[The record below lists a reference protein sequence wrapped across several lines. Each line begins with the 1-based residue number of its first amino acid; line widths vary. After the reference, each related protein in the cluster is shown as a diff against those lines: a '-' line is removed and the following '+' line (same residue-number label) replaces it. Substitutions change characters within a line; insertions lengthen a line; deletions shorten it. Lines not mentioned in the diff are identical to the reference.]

1 MPDKLREMVI
11 GFISGNRE
19 VLGSRLGYFLKRA
32 FPEWDFKAEFGT
44 LRSLIEAELPD
55 LLEHVGKQ
63 GGNDIYRNRM
73 FKDDAINSSGDER
86 ELSGADRDLWALFS
100 NPNRTGSIFVRN
112 NLLVA
117 RYNQASASDSEMELP
132 RISLDEY
139 TEFLPRAWA
148 LCSDGIPEDIHSR
161 IDAIIAENPSQWF
174 VVLNFL
180 RKTKHLA
187 ATRKLEEQRIN
198 YIIEQFRLRL
208 QNLGLVPDTVQTLVG
223 QLAESRGR
231 REATKQAES
240 AIRPSAATAPNEQQ
254 VVLLRRIAKAV
265 IDDMTIEQI
274 QALNLP
280 FGLAANKLLA
290 NG

>member
-1 MPDKLREMVI
+1 MPDNLQEMVI

-19 VLGSRLGYFLKRA
+19 VFGSRLGYFLKRA

-44 LRSLIEAELPD
+44 LRSLIEVKLSD

-73 FKDDAINSSGDER
+73 FKDDALSEDER

-117 RYNQASASDSEMELP
+117 RHNQASARSGEKELP
-132 RISLDEY
+132 RIRLDEY

-148 LCSDGIPEDIHSR
+148 LCSDGIPNDIHSR
-161 IDAIIAENPSQWF
+161 IDAIIVENPSQWSA
-174 VVLNFL
+174 VLNFL
-180 RKTKHLA
+180 RKTGQLA

-208 QNLGLVPDTVQTLVG
+208 QTLGLERDKVQTLVE

-240 AIRPSAATAPNEQQ
+240 ANRSSVATTPNDLQ
-254 VVLLRRIAKAV
+254 VALMRRIAKTV
-265 IDDMTIEQI
+265 IDDMTVEQI
-274 QALNLP
+274 LALNLP
-280 FGLAANKLLA
+280 LGLVANKLLA

>member
-1 MPDKLREMVI
+1 MPDNLREMVI

-19 VLGSRLGYFLKRA
+19 VLGSRLGYFLKCT

-44 LRSLIEAELPD
+44 LRALIEAELPD
-55 LLEHVGKQ
+55 SLEHVGKR

-73 FKDDAINSSGDER
+73 FKDDAINPSGDER

-112 NLLVA
+112 NLLFA

-161 IDAIIAENPSQWF
+161 IDAIITENPSQWSA
-174 VVLNFL
+174 VLNFL

-187 ATRKLEEQRIN
+187 VARKLEELRIS
-198 YIIEQFRLRL
+198 YVIEQFRLRL
-208 QNLGLVPDTVQTLVG
+208 QKLEIQPDTVQTLVG
-223 QLAESRGR
+223 QLLESRSR
-231 REATKQAES
+231 RDATKQAKPAS
-240 AIRPSAATAPNEQQ
+240 RISVATTPNDLQ
-254 VVLLRRIAKAV
+254 VALLRQIAKIV
-265 IDDMTIEQI
+265 IDDMTAEQI
-274 QALNLP
+274 LALNLP
-280 FGLAANKLLA
+280 LGLVANKLIA
-290 NG
+290 NV

>member
-1 MPDKLREMVI
+1 MPDNLQEMVI
-11 GFISGNRE
+11 GFISGHRE

-44 LRSLIEAELPD
+44 LRSLIEAKLPD
-55 LLEHVGKQ
+55 LLEHIGKQ

-73 FKDDAINSSGDER
+73 FKDDAINLSGDER
-86 ELSGADRDLWALFS
+86 ELSGADKDLWALFS

-117 RYNQASASDSEMELP
+117 RHNQASASDGEMELP

-148 LCSDGIPEDIHSR
+148 LCSDDIPDDIHSR
-161 IDAIIAENPSQWF
+161 IDAIIAENPSQWSA
-174 VVLNFL
+174 VLNFL
-180 RKTKHLA
+180 RKTEHLA
-187 ATRKLEEQRIN
+187 VTRKLEEQRIN

-208 QNLGLVPDTVQTLVG
+208 QNLGLEPNTVQTLVR

-231 REATKQAES
+231 REATKQAKS
-240 AIRPSAATAPNEQQ
+240 ASCPSVATTPNDQQ
-254 VVLLRRIAKAV
+254 VALLRRIVKTV
-265 IDDMTIEQI
+265 IDDMTAEQI
-274 QALNLP
+274 LALNLP
-280 FGLAANKLLA
+280 LGLVANKLLA